1 MARLCDEGQF
11 FPCDGSGNL
20 HIFKHVQSIDVAG
33 TCS

>member
-1 MARLCDEGQF
+1 MAPLCEEGQF
-11 FPCDGSGNL
+11 FPVMMGNL